1 MTFVESQLKFDEKK
15 SKRVLG
21 AEWNTKTGA
30 IVSRFSNLLDQA
42 KWLET
47 TKRSVLT
54 ISTSFYD
61 RFGMISR
68 ISVCVK
74 TIFQLLCQY
83 RLDMDDSVP
92 REIEII
98 LESYSQTEK

>member
-1 MTFVESQLKFDEKK
+1 MTFIESQLKFDEKK

-42 KWLET
+42 KCLET
-47 TKRSVLT
+47 TKRSVPT

>member
-42 KWLET
+42 KCLET

-98 LESYSQTEK
+98 LESYNQTEK